1 MKFSTKTRYGMRAMV
16 EIAKADPKKG
26 IFQKDISKK
35 QKISIKY
42 LDHIITA
49 LKTAG
54 LIVNVKGKKS
64 GYRLT
69 RDASEITMLQI
80 HTAFEPEIAVIEC
93 LSEYVTCE
101 MEKICYTYPF
111 WLGLNKV
118 VNDYFTSITLQDVV
132 DKKEFKTIIQ
142 NEAIV

>member
-16 EIAKADPKKG
+16 EIAKADSKKG

-54 LIVNVKGKKS
+54 LIINVKGKKS

-69 RDASEITMLQI
+69 RSASEITMLQI

-93 LSEYVTCE
+93 LSEHIECE
-101 MEKICYTYPF
+101 MEKICYTFPF
-111 WLGLNKV
+111 WSGLNKLV
-118 VNDYFTSITLQDVV
+118 KDYFTNVTLQDVV
-132 DKKEFKTIIQ
+132 DKKEF
-142 NEAIV
+142 